1 MTNIIVSFFNL
12 LSDLITNYF
21 PTFTLGDGVLS
32 KVIDAFAYFVKLISD
47 INWLVP
53 VDDALL
59 IISLIVGYKA
69 VMFVV
74 FIVNWIIR
82 RIGDIIP

>member
-1 MTNIIVSFFNL
+1 MTQLIVAFFNF
-12 LSDLITNYF
+12 ITGIINNWL

-32 KVIDAFAYFVKLISD
+32 NVVDAFAYFVKLISN

-53 VDDALL
+53 VNDVLL
-59 IISLIVGYKA
+59 IISLLVGYKL
-69 VMFVV
+69 VMFVI
-74 FIVNWIIR
+74 FIVNWIIK